1 MNEIRSGRKTFDNSE
16 TEKAFG
22 AITIYYGGVQAKVN
36 NKYDQWHKDIL
47 NKFGV
52 TIAENMREFH
62 LKLQKARRK
71 LETLSIDG
79 SEDVA
84 MFVTE
89 IQEMQPNFEVWG
101 RELEKFKSGHK
112 LLLSQRF

>member
-1 MNEIRSGRKTFDNSE
+1 
-16 TEKAFG
+16 
-22 AITIYYGGVQAKVN
+22 VN

-52 TIAENMREFH
+52 TIADNMREFH

-89 IQEMQPNFEVWG
+89 IQEMQPNFEVWA
-101 RELEKFKSGHK
+101 RELEKFKGGHK
-112 LLLSQRF
+112 LLVG

>member
-1 MNEIRSGRKTFDNSE
+1 
-16 TEKAFG
+16 
-22 AITIYYGGVQAKVN
+22 
-36 NKYDQWHKDIL
+36 
-47 NKFGV
+47 
-52 TIAENMREFH
+52 MRDFH

-89 IQEMQPNFEVWG
+89 IQEMQPNFEVWA
-101 RELEKFKSGHK
+101 RELEKFKGGHK
-112 LLLSQRF
+112 LLVGQRF